1 MTANFI
7 GKTIG
12 PYRID
17 HEIGR
22 GGMGVVY
29 HAHQPSLNR
38 SVAVKVLPH
47 SLASD
52 PEMVSRFQQEAR
64 ALAGIQHENI
74 VHIHDILEES
84 GTWFLVMEYLD
95 GVQLSELIERGVLDE
110 EQILAVGRSIAH
122 ALTVVH
128 ARGIVHRD
136 IKSHN
141 VMVTRDGKVKLMDFG
156 VARVEGGVKTVA
168 GSVLGTP
175 DYMAPEQIQG
185 QEITPRT
192 DLYSLGVLL
201 YEMCTGRLP
210 YEADDPFALAMKHV
224 TDEPTPPRELK
235 PGLSKDLEDTILR
248 AMSKDPEQRQESASL
263 LEKELVTIGTML
275 GHDVTLGEAN
285 PRPTDMPPLP
295 PETPSAASNST
306 PKTTPNKGVRL
317 DFETLTVRARQNW
330 LRLAAA
336 ALLMLLFG
344 VGLSMALKGDEGVRI
359 AQETGG
365 AGGSVLP
372 SQPASGGGGSGAPS
386 SDQGPR
392 TPIVLE
398 NVLGGNETS
407 DADVTAEEVVAEP
420 VAKPQATPAREKPK
434 VEVEK
439 EPAPEAPAPAAKEA
453 RRPAPTQPV
462 FPEPDY
468 RCSEYAEFD
477 VSPEEARVIV
487 DGVDIGEADAWDGSG
502 GGDEWTP
509 GPGRYTVEIACR
521 GYESRTVTLLI
532 DPRADDDEC
541 DVDFELE
548 RLLSK
553 REIRK
558 LGGC

>member
-7 GKTIG
+7 GKTLG

-17 HEIGR
+17 QEIGR

-29 HAHQPSLNR
+29 HAHQASLNR

-52 PEMVSRFQQEAR
+52 PEMVSRFQQEAL
-64 ALAGIQHENI
+64 ALAGLQHENI
-74 VHIHDILEES
+74 VHIHDIFEEA

-95 GVQLSELIERGVLDE
+95 GIQLSELIERGVLDE
-110 EQILAVGRSIAH
+110 EQTLAVGRSIAH

-185 QEITPRT
+185 RSITPRT

-201 YEMCTGRLP
+201 YEMSTGRLP
-210 YEADDPFALAMKHV
+210 FTADEPFALAMKHV
-224 TDEPTPPRELK
+224 TDRPTPPRQLQ
-235 PGLSKDLEDTILR
+235 PSVSRDLEDTILR
-248 AMSKDPEQRQESASL
+248 AMSKEPEQRQESAAL
-263 LEKELVTIGTML
+263 VEKELLAIGTSL

-285 PRPTDMPPLP
+285 PRPPGPPPLP
-295 PETPSAASNST
+295 PAPARPPA
-306 PKTTPNKGVRL
+306 RL
-317 DFETLTVRARQNW
+317 DLETLAGRARQHW
-330 LRLAAA
+330 LRLGAA

-344 VGLSMALKGDEGVRI
+344 VGLSMALKGDEGERI
-359 AQETGG
+359 ARATPLAGG
-365 AGGSVLP
+365 AGGTITGPAGAGSGP
-372 SQPASGGGGSGAPS
+372 APPAST
-386 SDQGPR
+386 DR
-392 TPIVLE
+392 EPIVLDE
-398 NVLGGNETS
+398 VLGEPE
-407 DADVTAEEVVAEP
+407 VKPPIAEDEVDRPEPEAKPP
-420 VAKPQATPAREKPK
+420 VADRPTPKAPASKPKPAAEKPK
-434 VEVEK
+434 EAAPLPEPRPK
-439 EPAPEAPAPAAKEA
+439 RPEPAD
-453 RRPAPTQPV
+453 
-462 FPEPDY
+462 PEPDY
-468 RCSEYAEFD
+468 RCNEYAEFD

-502 GGDEWTP
+502 GGDEWHP
-509 GPGRYTVEIACR
+509 GPGFYTIEIACR
-521 GYESRTVTLLI
+521 GYEPRTITMLI
-532 DPRADDDEC
+532 DPRAKKDEC
-541 DVDFELE
+541 NVDFELK
-548 RLLSK
+548 RLLKK
-553 REIRK
+553 REIRR